1 MGKSPIKLNITN
13 NIKELRALDG
23 IAQEELANAI
33 DVTRATISSIEKGKY
48 NPSLELAYKIAIY
61 FNKDI
66 QEIFKLENTHEKN

>member
-13 NIKELRALDG
+13 NIKELRALNG

-66 QEIFKLENTHEKN
+66 QKIFKLENTHEKN